1 MDSNYIVTDP
11 LPGFRVVR
19 YETDRFKTG
28 CLSVGLVLPLQEDAA
43 KYAILPYLLTKTCA
57 AYPTTTALNKKLA
70 ELYGTYLTPSVG
82 KYGENQVLR
91 LSLSFLD
98 NRFAF
103 DKEDLLLESAE
114 LLCQVLFAPNLTED
128 GLFPVSEVE
137 REKRLLQERLE
148 AESNDKRAYALRRCE
163 EIMCAEE
170 AYHINVWGTTESV
183 AALTPEDV
191 TAAWR
196 EALQTARIQVNVV
209 GNGAIDKVVSTF
221 EKALSAVDRSGPL
234 TALCSGIHPEGT
246 ALKEVTEK
254 QEIQQG
260 KLVLGFRTGMQDPE
274 ADFAA
279 YTAMADLFG
288 GGVYSRL
295 FKNVREAQSLC
306 YYCSARLY
314 SRKGILIVQSGI
326 EPENAEKAKASI
338 LEQLADLQAGHV
350 TEEDMNNS
358 HRSLE
363 DRYHSVSDSPDD
375 IEGWAHVR
383 ICDPQF
389 KTPQEIAD
397 ALQAVTAEQVIAAA
411 KTVKLDTVFLLKGAG
426 NGPEAQPEE
435 EAEA

>member
-1 MDSNYIVTDP
+1 MDSNYVVKDP

-57 AYPTTTALNKKLA
+57 AYPSTTAMNKRLA
-70 ELYGTYLTPSVG
+70 ELYGAYLTPSVR
-82 KYGENQVLR
+82 KYGENQVLYF
-91 LSLSFLD
+91 SLSFLD

-114 LLCQVLFAPNLTED
+114 LLCQILFAPNLTN
-128 GLFPVSEVE
+128 GNVFPASEVE

-148 AESNDKRAYALRRCE
+148 AENNDKRAYALRRCE

-170 AYHINVWGTTESV
+170 AYHINVWGTAESV

-191 TAAWR
+191 TTAWR

-209 GNGAIDKVVSTF
+209 GNGDINRVTSLF
-221 EKALSAVDRSGPL
+221 ENALSEVDRTGALAP
-234 TALCSGIHPEGT
+234 LCSGIHPDRT
-246 ALKEVTEK
+246 APKEVTEE

-279 YTAMADLFG
+279 YAAMADLFG

-338 LEQLADLQAGHV
+338 LEQLADLQAGQV
-350 TEEDMNNS
+350 TEEDMNHC

-375 IEGWAHVR
+375 IDGWAQVR
-383 ICDPQF
+383 ICDTHF
-389 KTPQEIAD
+389 KTPQEISD
-397 ALQAVTAEQVIAAA
+397 ALQAVTAEQIIAAA
-411 KTVKLDTVFLLKGAG
+411 KTVKLDTVFLLKGTGSGFAG
-426 NGPEAQPEE
+426 AEE

>member
-1 MDSNYIVTDP
+1 MDSNYIVKDP
-11 LPGFRVVR
+11 LPGFRVIR

-57 AYPTTTALNKKLA
+57 AYPTTATLNRKLA
-70 ELYGTYLTPSVG
+70 DLYGAYLTPGVG

-103 DKEDLLLESAE
+103 AQEDILLESAE
-114 LLCQVLFAPNLTED
+114 LLCQVLFAPNLTEN
-128 GLFPVSEVE
+128 GLFPTSEVE

-148 AESNDKRAYALRRCE
+148 AERNDKRAYALRRCE

-170 AYHINVWGTTESV
+170 AYHINAWGTEESV
-183 AALTPEDV
+183 AALTPEGV

-209 GNGAIDKVVSTF
+209 GNGAIDQVISTF

-234 TALCSGIHPEGT
+234 TTFCSGIQPNAT
-246 ALKEVTEK
+246 ALKEVTEE

-274 ADFAA
+274 KDFAV
-279 YTAMADLFG
+279 YTAMADLLG

-295 FKNVREAQSLC
+295 FKNVREVQSLC

-314 SRKGILIVQSGI
+314 GRKGILMVQSGI
-326 EPENAEKAKASI
+326 EPENAEKAKTAI
-338 LEQLADLQAGHV
+338 LEQLADLQAGNV
-350 TEEDMNNS
+350 TEEDMNNC
-358 HRSLE
+358 HRSFE
-363 DRYHSVSDSPDD
+363 DRYHSISDSPDD
-375 IEGWAHVR
+375 IEGWAR
-383 ICDPQF
+383 ICICDTLF
-389 KTPQEIAD
+389 KTPQEISD

-411 KTVKLDTVFLLKGAG
+411 KTVKLDTIFLLKGVSNQMAA
-426 NGPEAQPEE
+426 ETEE
-435 EAEA
+435 EAEV